1 MQLPRYR
8 TPASSDQERARTL
21 ALRRGW
27 RRAALL
33 SGAALAIVAAPVA
46 LASSADANRSAHVA
60 TLSDNTPIKG
70 AIHNPAS
77 SSYLRTTGIF
87 ANYSG
92 WTTRIQNVGS
102 GGAGTFGCKA
112 NGGGASACL
121 ASENSKGGLAFTFAT
136 TGATGGEILLTNP
149 SGAPFTTNA
158 HGEAKGLNA
167 NYLQGKEAK
176 EFQLANQ
183 PAANAN
189 ELGGKPASEYA
200 VGGLMFAD
208 VSSTDTILNTR
219 GASAVAKEGESFK
232 VTFGTTNVSNCSF
245 TASPTGAA
253 LSSGQIS
260 VEPSAGNAST
270 MVVNP
275 PSGFSGGFDL
285 QVIC

>member
-1 MQLPRYR
+1 VL
-8 TPASSDQERARTL
+8 T
-21 ALRRGW
+21 
-27 RRAALL
+27 
-33 SGAALAIVAAPVA
+33 GAALAIVAAPVA
-46 LASSADANRSAHVA
+46 IASSAGASRSAHAA

-70 AIHNPAS
+70 GIHNPAS

-87 ANYSG
+87 ANFSS
-92 WTTRIQNVGS
+92 WTTRVLNLGS
-102 GGAGTFGCKA
+102 GGAGTFVCKA
-112 NGGGASACL
+112 ASGASACL

-136 TGATGGEILLTNP
+136 TGATGGEILLTDP

-200 VGGLMFAD
+200 VGALMFAD
-208 VSSTDTILNTR
+208 VSPAGTILNTR
-219 GASAVAKEGESFK
+219 GASAAAKEGESFK
-232 VTFGTTNVSNCSF
+232 VTFGTADVSKCSF
-245 TASPTGAA
+245 TASPTEAA
-253 LSSGQIS
+253 LTSGQLG
-260 VEPSAGNAST
+260 VEPSSGNASA
-270 MVVNP
+270 VVVRP
-275 PSGFSGGFDL
+275 PASFSGGVDL